1 MNTRMRRAAVAV
13 IATTMAVSMAACG
26 KAGDDKKSDSSSS
39 SSGGGTNASIGLLLP
54 DSVTARYEKF
64 DKPYFEAK
72 VKELCSGCTVQ
83 YANANASAA
92 TQAQQV
98 STMITKGV
106 KVIVISAQD
115 SAAIKSSIQ
124 QAVNKGIKVVAYDR
138 LAQGPVSAY
147 VSFDNVEVG
156 KLQGEALLTSL
167 GSKATP
173 KSKIVMINGDDADPN
188 AAQFKKG
195 AHEALDGKVDIAY
208 EQSGLWKDTVA
219 NQKVTAAITQL
230 GAKNIAGVYSANDG
244 MAGGIATA
252 LKGAGISGIP
262 LTGQDAE
269 LAGIHPAHRRRY
281 PVQHRLQGLQAGG
294 RGRRDARRRP
304 GAGQE
309 HLVARHHDPDQRL
322 RQQGALAAADPGV
335 GHQGQHQGHGHQGRS
350 LHRRADLHR
359 RLRQGV
365 QGGRSAVIA
374 AQR

>member
-1 MNTRMRRAAVAV
+1 MRRAAVAV
-13 IATTMAVSMAACG
+13 IATTMAVAMAACG

-39 SSGGGTNASIGLLLP
+39 SSGGTNASIGLLLP
-54 DSVTARYEKF
+54 DSVTTRYEKF

-72 VKELCSGCTVQ
+72 VKELCSGCSVQ

-124 QAVNKGIKVVAYDR
+124 QAVDKGIKVVAYDR

-147 VSFDNVEVG
+147 VSFDNVQVG

-167 GSKATP
+167 GSKATT

-208 EQSGLWKDTVA
+208 EQSGLWKDSVA
-219 NQKVTAAITQL
+219 GQKMSAAITQL

-244 MAGGIATA
+244 MAGGIATV
-252 LKGAGISGIP
+252 LKGAKISGIP

-269 LAGIHPAHRRRY
+269 LAGIQRI
-281 PVQHRLQGLQAGG
+281 VAGTQSSTVYK
-294 RGRRDARRRP
+294 AFKP
-304 GAGQE
+304 EAE
-309 HLVARHHDPDQRL
+309 
-322 RQQGALAAADPGV
+322 AAATLAVDLA
-335 GHQGQHQGHGHQGRS
+335 QGKSISS
-350 LHRRADLHR
+350 LATTTQTSGSGNKVPSQLLTPVSVTKANIKDTVIKDGLYTVAQICTADY
-359 RLRQGV
+359 
-365 QGGRSAVIA
+365 A
-374 AQR
+374 AACKAAGLS

>member
-39 SSGGGTNASIGLLLP
+39 SSGGTNASIGLLLP

-83 YANANASAA
+83 YNNANASAA

-98 STMITKGV
+98 SSMITKGV

-147 VSFDNVEVG
+147 VSFDNVQVG
-156 KLQGEALLTSL
+156 KLQGEALLAAL
-167 GSKATP
+167 GSKATT

-219 NQKVTAAITQL
+219 NQKVTAAITQF

-269 LAGIHPAHRRRY
+269 LAGIQRI
-281 PVQHRLQGLQAGG
+281 VAGTQSSTVYK
-294 RGRRDARRRP
+294 AFKP
-304 GAGQE
+304 EAE
-309 HLVARHHDPDQRL
+309 
-322 RQQGALAAADPGV
+322 AAATLAVDLA
-335 GHQGQHQGHGHQGRS
+335 QGKSISS
-350 LHRRADLHR
+350 LATTTQTSGSGNKVPSQLLTPVSVTKANIKDTVIKDGLYTVAQICTADY
-359 RLRQGV
+359 
-365 QGGRSAVIA
+365 AKACKA
-374 AQR
+374 AGLE

>member
-13 IATTMAVSMAACG
+13 IATSMAVSLAACG
-26 KAGDDKKSDSSSS
+26 KAGDKKSSSS
-39 SSGGGTNASIGLLLP
+39 SSASSGSSASIGLLLP
-54 DSVTARYEKF
+54 DSVTTRYEKF
-64 DKPYFEAK
+64 DKPYFENK

-147 VSFDNVEVG
+147 VSFDNVQVG

-167 GSKATP
+167 GSKATT
-173 KSKIVMINGDDADPN
+173 KSKVVMINGDDADPN
-188 AAQFKKG
+188 AGQFKKG
-195 AHEALDGKVDIAY
+195 AHEALDGKVNIAY
-208 EQSGLWKDTVA
+208 EQSGLWKDSVA
-219 NQKVTAAITQL
+219 GQKMSAAITQL

-244 MAGGIATA
+244 MAGGIATV

-269 LAGIHPAHRRRY
+269 LAGIQRIVAGTQSSTVYKAFKPEAEAAATLAVDLAQGKSISSLATTTQTSGSGDKVPSQLLT
-281 PVQHRLQGLQAGG
+281 PVSVTKANIKDTVVKDGLYTVAQICTPTYAAACKAAGLQ
-294 RGRRDARRRP
+294 
-304 GAGQE
+304 
-309 HLVARHHDPDQRL
+309 
-322 RQQGALAAADPGV
+322 
-335 GHQGQHQGHGHQGRS
+335 
-350 LHRRADLHR
+350 
-359 RLRQGV
+359 
-365 QGGRSAVIA
+365 
-374 AQR
+374 